1 MNLKNCKGKVPV
13 FVGGDDAH
21 YKLVDFPT
29 REQFDELFSRNNK
42 TLRDK
47 YWGVL
52 KMRSQGHTLIE
63 VGGMYTL
70 TRERIRQIEAKF
82 LKKVAVSLET
92 GML

>member
-1 MNLKNCKGKVPV
+1 MPV
-13 FVGGDDAH
+13 FVGGDIP

-29 REQFDELFSRNNK
+29 REQFDKMYKSNNK
-42 TLRDK
+42 NLRDK
-47 YWGVL
+47 YWNVL

-82 LKKVAVSLET
+82 LKKVAVSLEQVSQT
-92 GML
+92 LHE

>member
-13 FVGGDDAH
+13 FVGGDAP

-29 REQFDELFSRNNK
+29 REQFDELYKRNNK
-42 TLRDK
+42 ILRDK

-52 KMRSQGHTLIE
+52 KMRSEGHTLLA
-63 VGGMYTL
+63 VGGVHTL

-82 LKKVAVSLET
+82 LRKVAVSLET
-92 GML
+92 EKP

>member
-13 FVGGDDAH
+13 FVGGDAP

-29 REQFDELFSRNNK
+29 REQFDELYKRNNK
-42 TLRDK
+42 ILRDK

-52 KMRSQGHTLIE
+52 KMRSEGHTLLA
-63 VGGMYTL
+63 VGGVHTL

-82 LKKVAVSLET
+82 LRKVAISLET
-92 GML
+92 EKP

>member
-1 MNLKNCKGKVPV
+1 MNLKDCKGKVPV
-13 FVGGDDAH
+13 FVGGDIH
-21 YKLVDFPT
+21 YKFVDFPT
-29 REQFDELFSRNNK
+29 REQFDELFKRNNK

-52 KMRSQGHTLIE
+52 KMRSNGHTLIE
-63 VGGMYTL
+63 TGEVYTL

-82 LKKVAVSLET
+82 VKKVAVSLET